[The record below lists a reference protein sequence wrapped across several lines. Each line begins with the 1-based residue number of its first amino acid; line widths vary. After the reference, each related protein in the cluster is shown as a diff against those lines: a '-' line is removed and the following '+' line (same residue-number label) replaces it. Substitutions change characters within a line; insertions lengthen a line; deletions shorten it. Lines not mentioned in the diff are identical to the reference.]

1 MIAIVILICVAA
13 TVCSIVS
20 HALQYDRLGDTPASL
35 LFAASTLLFAA
46 SIIFWIIAVGAA
58 WTHKGETMSE
68 AMNVYH
74 IEHGVERSEKR
85 FVIDPT
91 SDLSQKHSFAIAMAT
106 LIHNGFNLCE
116 PITMTQEKEGIGNI
130 VFTQGARK

>member
-1 MIAIVILICVAA
+1 MIEAITFLGLLAV
-13 TVCSIVS
+13 VCSILS
-20 HALQYDRLGDTPASL
+20 HAMQADRLGETPAT
-35 LFAASTLLFAA
+35 LFFAV
-46 SIIFWIIAVGAA
+46 SIMLWIIAVGAA

-68 AMNVYH
+68 PMNVYH
-74 IEHGVERSEKR
+74 IEHGAERSEKR

-91 SDLSQKHSFAIAMAT
+91 SDLSQNHSFAIAMAT

-130 VFTQGARK
+130 VFTQGTRK